1 MPVSLKGE
9 VEKNK
14 KGFDMIDFIYGVT
27 KRVKDGRHITTE
39 EALQLFNVKSEIPFL
54 LGCAAEI
61 RRHFIGDEVKPCA
74 IINARSG
81 NCSEDCAFCSQ
92 SAHSKAKVDT
102 FPLVEPVA
110 IVEAAARAR
119 RVKAK
124 CFGIVTSGK
133 AIEKNREA
141 EAIGEA
147 VAQIKSEISGLEVS
161 VSIGSISREVLR
173 LLKRAGIDKVHH
185 NLETA
190 ASFFPQ
196 ICTTHSYEDKIRELQ
211 MIKEEGVSIC
221 RGGIIGLGEKN
232 EQRVE
237 MAMALRELKI
247 NSVPLNFLNP
257 IPGTR
262 LENNSLL
269 SSMEALKIIA
279 IYRFILPQAEIRVCG
294 GREVNL
300 RSLQPAVFWAGA
312 TGVMIGNYL
321 TTKGQEAEADLKII
335 EDLELKIS

>member
-119 RVKAK
+119 RLKAK
-124 CFGIVTSGK
+124 CFGIVNLADPFG
-133 AIEKNREA
+133 AILKQKRLERLLHRLNLKFQAWRFLF
-141 EAIGEA
+141 
-147 VAQIKSEISGLEVS
+147 QLEVS
-161 VSIGSISREVLR
+161 VV
-173 LLKRAGIDKVHH
+173 
-185 NLETA
+185 
-190 ASFFPQ
+190 
-196 ICTTHSYEDKIRELQ
+196 
-211 MIKEEGVSIC
+211 
-221 RGGIIGLGEKN
+221 
-232 EQRVE
+232 
-237 MAMALRELKI
+237 
-247 NSVPLNFLNP
+247 
-257 IPGTR
+257 
-262 LENNSLL
+262 
-269 SSMEALKIIA
+269 
-279 IYRFILPQAEIRVCG
+279 
-294 GREVNL
+294 
-300 RSLQPAVFWAGA
+300 RS
-312 TGVMIGNYL
+312 
-321 TTKGQEAEADLKII
+321 
-335 EDLELKIS
+335 

>member
-1 MPVSLKGE
+1 
-9 VEKNK
+9 
-14 KGFDMIDFIYGVT
+14 
-27 KRVKDGRHITTE
+27 
-39 EALQLFNVKSEIPFL
+39 
-54 LGCAAEI
+54 
-61 RRHFIGDEVKPCA
+61 
-74 IINARSG
+74 
-81 NCSEDCAFCSQ
+81 
-92 SAHSKAKVDT
+92 
-102 FPLVEPVA
+102 
-110 IVEAAARAR
+110 
-119 RVKAK
+119 
-124 CFGIVTSGK
+124 
-133 AIEKNREA
+133 
-141 EAIGEA
+141 
-147 VAQIKSEISGLEVS
+147 
-161 VSIGSISREVLR
+161 

-221 RGGIIGLGEKN
+221 SGGIIGLGEKN